1 MRVRR
6 LSTNRILLS
15 RAELKHTNDK
25 VVITLY
31 VYNRQ
36 KKYYL
41 NKINRIAKFN
51 LLENIELKYLITVV
65 KNKTQN
71 LLNRKKVNLSQI
83 RKEKKFTQAVVDL
96 RKKKNNITE
105 QSLTIVSKVI
115 KHKNILFKTLN

>member
-6 LSTNRILLS
+6 LSTNRILVS